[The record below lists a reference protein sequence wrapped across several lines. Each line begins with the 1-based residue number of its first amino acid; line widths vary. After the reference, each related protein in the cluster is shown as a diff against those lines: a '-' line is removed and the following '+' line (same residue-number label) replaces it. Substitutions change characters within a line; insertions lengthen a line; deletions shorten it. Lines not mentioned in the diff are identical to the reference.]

1 MKRARGNDG
10 KFIGRSH
17 NNPLM
22 DSREY
27 WIEFLDGDK
36 EKYAANV
43 IAENLYSQVDSEGRQ
58 HAVMKEIVDHR
69 SNATA
74 ISKDDGFVISSG
86 GNRTAKKTTRGWEL
100 CVEWKVRL
108 GEAKVLEGFKPC
120 RVG

>member
-1 MKRARGNDG
+1 MKRARGNNG
-10 KFIGRSH
+10 EFIGRLH

-27 WIEFLDGDK
+27 WIEFPDGDK

-74 ISKDDGFVISSG
+74 ISKDDGFVISLG
-86 GNRTAKKTTRGWEL
+86 GKRTAKKTTRGWEL
-100 CVEWKVRL
+100 CVE
-108 GEAKVLEGFKPC
+108 
-120 RVG
+120 